1 MYFCLF
7 SDKRLILK
15 GFSRS
20 ESLPYPQNYRTVGN
34 NPILICLVDQMK
46 PNQELSKKYPNQ
58 AALLDHIIAALE
70 TEKINWP
77 SAFNL
82 MSSEEWIRK
91 MRTDPKFYWH
101 CAKKSSEM
109 QECENLLM
117 DLAAQCPNRRIQL
130 MPFLEEDDLVTF
142 GSFKPPKTPTF
153 FILSCQNLKQANFFV
168 SVQMNWIRYL

>member
-1 MYFCLF
+1 MYFFLF

-15 GFSRS
+15 SFTRS
-20 ESLPYPQNYRTVGN
+20 ESLPYPQDYRTVGK
-34 NPILICLVDQMK
+34 NPILICLLDQIK
-46 PNQELSKKYPNQ
+46 PDQELSKKYPNQ
-58 AALLDHIIAALE
+58 AALLDDIIAALE
-70 TEKINWP
+70 TERINWP

-117 DLAAQCPNRRIQL
+117 DLAAQCLNRGIQL
-130 MPFLEEDDLVTF
+130 MPFLEEDDLLTF

-153 FILSCQNLKQANFFV
+153 HILSCQNLKQANFFV
-168 SVQMNWIRYL
+168 SVQMN